1 MRVAK
6 HVIRLMVPRLSIKE
20 SSVYNFDM
28 DNSELSH
35 IDSSGR
41 AKMVN
46 VADKPE
52 TERRAV
58 ARGSVILSPST
69 LEIAKSGD
77 LKKGDL
83 RSVSE
88 LAGVMAAKR
97 TADLIPLCHPL
108 SIDQIEVRIGF
119 SDDLPGVEIEA
130 TVHAKSRTGVE
141 MEALTAVSVA
151 ALTIYDMVK
160 AVEKGAQITNIR
172 LVEKVGG
179 KSGDFRAD

>member
-1 MRVAK
+1 MAK
-6 HVIRLMVPRLSIKE
+6 HTIRLLVSRLSIKE
-20 SSVYNFDM
+20 SSVYNLDM

-35 IDSSGR
+35 IDSRGR

-46 VADKPE
+46 VADKQD

-69 LEIAKSGD
+69 LDIAKSGD

-97 TADLIPLCHPL
+97 TADLIPLCHPI
-108 SIDQIEVRIGF
+108 SIDQIDVRVGF

-130 TVHAKSRTGVE
+130 TVRAKSRTGVE

-151 ALTIYDMVK
+151 ALTVYDMLK
-160 AVEKGAQITNIR
+160 AVEKGAKITNIR
-172 LVEKVGG
+172 LVEKIGG
-179 KSGDFRAD
+179 KSGNFWAD